1 LSNDILDDVREPI
14 LRKGGVRNRIGH
26 GRPVLAFGVVMVPES
41 PPR

>member
-14 LRKGGVRNRIGH
+14 LRKGGVRNGIDH
-26 GRPVLAFGVVMVPES
+26 GRPVLAFGVVMVRER